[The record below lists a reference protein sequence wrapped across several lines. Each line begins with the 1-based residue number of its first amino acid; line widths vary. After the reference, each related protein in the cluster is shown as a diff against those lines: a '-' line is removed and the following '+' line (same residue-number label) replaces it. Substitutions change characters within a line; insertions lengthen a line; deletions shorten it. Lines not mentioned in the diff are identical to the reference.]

1 MHEERPESPR
11 PGSTSESRSTPVPE
25 GTDGTGATGA
35 SGGGGMGSPQQGDRR
50 VMYSTVLGVLW
61 ATLPAIAGTY
71 LLFDLGRIAGIL
83 QIDPVLGFWGYVAV
97 FAVSAGLGILPTYS
111 QSILGGW
118 VFGFGYG
125 LAGALMGFVGGA
137 AIGYLVARA
146 VSGGSLQQKVERHP
160 RAHLIRTALIGG
172 SKGKTFAIISLIRL
186 PPNSPFALTNFALA
200 TMGAPFGLTLLAT
213 AVGMLPRTAVACF
226 VAASGAATGA
236 EDLQQLV
243 DEQGWPI
250 VLGGLAVMAVVVAI
264 IGQVAKRTIQ
274 KMTAEA
280 PR

>member
-1 MHEERPESPR
+1 MHEERSEPAPSRVPSENPSHR
-11 PGSTSESRSTPVPE
+11 PPS
-25 GTDGTGATGA
+25 GAADARGPGD
-35 SGGGGMGSPQQGDRR
+35 GGGQSEAGPEARDRR
-50 VMYSTVLGVLW
+50 VVYSTVLGVMW
-61 ATLPAIAGTY
+61 GILPAIVGTY
-71 LLFDLGRIAGIL
+71 LLFDLGRIAGVL

-125 LAGALMGFVGGA
+125 LAGALMGFVGGT

-146 VSGGSLQQKVERHP
+146 VAGRALEQKVERHP
-160 RAHLIRTALIGG
+160 RAHLIRTALLGG
-172 SKGKTFAIISLIRL
+172 STAKTFSIIALIRL

-200 TMGAPFGLTLLAT
+200 TMGAPLGLTLAAT
-213 AVGMLPRTAVACF
+213 MLGMLPRTAVACF

-243 DEQGWPI
+243 DEQGWPL
-250 VLGGLAVMAVVVAI
+250 VLGGLAVMAVVIAI
-264 IGQVAKRTIQ
+264 IGQIAKRTIR
-274 KMTAEA
+274 KMTSD
-280 PR
+280 